1 MRKTRPRRQE
11 DPAAKHSLHGSLS
24 GRPRLDRRV
33 SRVCCEPEHRLVCG
47 LDRVL
52 QKILDAVGGL
62 PVRVVVM
69 TTPAVSPGSKVP
81 VNAELHSHLSHAEV
95 VPTVSLEIGHAGHA
109 TTLAAVAHDL
119 PVMVLPMAEIMDRVK
134 IGQILDQAGAG
145 YVHSQEVSTRTN
157 PIGH

>member
-1 MRKTRPRRQE
+1 
-11 DPAAKHSLHGSLS
+11 
-24 GRPRLDRRV
+24 
-33 SRVCCEPEHRLVCG
+33 
-47 LDRVL
+47 
-52 QKILDAVGGL
+52 
-62 PVRVVVM
+62 M